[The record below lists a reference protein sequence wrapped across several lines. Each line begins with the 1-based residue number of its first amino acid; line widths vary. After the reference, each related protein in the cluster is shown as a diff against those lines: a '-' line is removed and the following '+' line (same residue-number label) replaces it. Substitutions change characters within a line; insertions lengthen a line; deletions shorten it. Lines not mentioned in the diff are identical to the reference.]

1 MTKSKRPDESRYINR
16 HLLVSIYKQMK
27 RNPKK
32 LFVMKDFFIFTNL
45 IKRTKYLGTLVSL
58 GVITQE
64 DMIWK
69 AGKNYKTIRKGVGY
83 KFKK

>member
-1 MTKSKRPDESRYINR
+1 
-16 HLLVSIYKQMK
+16 
-27 RNPKK
+27 
-32 LFVMKDFFIFTNL
+32 MKDFFIFTNL